1 MKQKKTSVTYGIIGF
16 GNIAETRIAK
26 EGFRID
32 KSRFP
37 ETGKARLLGASSRTG
52 RRMEAALNMGLRWY
66 ETPEGLLGD
75 DEIDAVFLATN
86 NRTHYRFTK
95 AAMEAGKH
103 VIVEKPITTSAAD
116 AAELQKEARN
126 RGLSLSVNHMMQY
139 NGYNL
144 TARRLIGEET
154 LGRVND
160 ISLHLEFLLGVTEEE
175 KAQWRVADPGEVG
188 GLVGNVT
195 GAGFEIYGEKGVLR
209 SFGTLGQLSGHE
221 DEPDSVSNIYAAVID
236 RHAESV
242 LSGAP
247 LDGEEGVWNMKLIEA
262 CFESARVGGPKV
274 AVD

>member
-52 RRMEAALNMGLRWY
+52 RRMEA
-66 ETPEGLLGD
+66 
-75 DEIDAVFLATN
+75 
-86 NRTHYRFTK
+86 
-95 AAMEAGKH
+95 GKH
-103 VIVEKPITTSAAD
+103 VIAEKPITTSAAD

-195 GAGFEIYGEKGVLR
+195 GAGFEVYGEKGVLR